1 MLKIK
6 VGLFRSGEGI
16 AVETDALG
24 SRQFGFHAVVFQ
36 QYGVIAR
43 PGHLVF
49 LVEARTV
56 ARVGVVERPGYGLKF
71 ADRRSH
77 HHAADLELVEVGEAL
92 DRGVA

>member
-1 MLKIK
+1 VESDPFGGCQL
-6 VGLFRSGEGI
+6 GLD
-16 AVETDALG
+16 AVILQQHG
-24 SRQFGFHAVVFQ
+24 VVA
-36 QYGVIAR
+36 GAR
-43 PGHLVF
+43 HLVL